1 MLLDLDGFKSI
12 NDSPGHPMGDHLLL
26 QVARRLTACVRV
38 ADTVCR
44 YGGDEFV
51 VMLPEFDNGDTATA
65 VAKKIRT
72 ELEAPYGLN
81 GEIVT
86 VRASIGVA

>member
-12 NDSPGHPMGDHLLL
+12 NDSLGQPMGDHLLQ
-26 QVARRLTACVRV
+26 QVAKRLTACVRV

-51 VMLPEFDNGDTATA
+51 VMLPEFDDGATATA
-65 VAKKIRT
+65 VAEKIHT